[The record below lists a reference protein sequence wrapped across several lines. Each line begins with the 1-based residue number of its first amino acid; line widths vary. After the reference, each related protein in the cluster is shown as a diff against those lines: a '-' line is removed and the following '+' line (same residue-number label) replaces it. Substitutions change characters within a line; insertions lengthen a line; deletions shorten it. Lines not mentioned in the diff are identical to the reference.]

1 MVYVH
6 PLLFAEKV
14 VILAKAGIEY
24 FKCLLDP
31 PVKPEDDKSDFMDIL

>member
-6 PLLFAEKV
+6 PLLLAETV
-14 VILAKAGIEY
+14 VILAKAAIQY
-24 FKCLLDP
+24 FKCLLQP